1 MALSCALSRSRAVV
15 ASLPVASVSV
25 WTRITPDGIVKFSGS
40 VADLA
45 DEPRHAERPWLSI
58 APRDHQPRR
67 LAVSPR
73 RCERARCRRSPGPT
87 RPHGV
92 LRSDPAVVPH
102 GWFSRHAPAHASTGP
117 AGRHRAPGRGLR
129 HPPGPAALSLACRR
143 KRAATRL
150 FRTLLQGQART
161 PGRVGTDTL
170 PSDRTAHR
178 AVLPSVAQ
186 RTDRYAHHRADVSHQ
201 PTRHRT
207 RHLRRVNSPGPAQR
221 FLTVHGLVRTLFRG
235 GRHLVRAVHQRER
248 RRRSFLIGDAVTLA
262 A

>member
-1 MALSCALSRSRAVV
+1 M
-15 ASLPVASVSV
+15 
-25 WTRITPDGIVKFSGS
+25 
-40 VADLA
+40 ADLA

-73 RCERARCRRSPGPT
+73 RCERARCRRSPRVARRDG
-87 RPHGV
+87 H
-92 LRSDPAVVPH
+92 LRDDSAVVPH
-102 GWFSRHAPAHASTGP
+102 GWFSRRAPAHASTRP
-117 AGRHRAPGRGLR
+117 AGRHRAHGRGLR
-129 HPPGPAALSLACRR
+129 YPPGPAALSLACRR

-178 AVLPSVAQ
+178 AVMPSVAHS
-186 RTDRYAHHRADVSHQ
+186 TDRYAHHRADVSHQ
-201 PTRHRT
+201 PT

-221 FLTVHGLVRTLFRG
+221 FLTVHGLVRTLFHV